1 MFKVLYG
8 SMNFLQADKI
18 LLKAFFSKPKQV
30 MVNRDL
36 QKIQMQH

>member
-1 MFKVLYG
+1 MLKVLYG
-8 SMNFLQADKI
+8 SVNFLQADKI
-18 LLKAFFSKPKQV
+18 LLKPFSSKPKQV